1 MQTVVHKLKK
11 IVTKYKILI
20 LIGLLV
26 SCITEKTEYGNAEL
40 SQKINLTEISSVFKN
55 STEFNNDT
63 LKISGVLH
71 LDLENKG
78 IYAKSDKIW
87 LNSFKP
93 ATELDSVWKRMNGKK
108 VELIGLYKSGKTGH
122 LGLYNGQF
130 TEIYYIKTK

>member
-1 MQTVVHKLKK
+1 MRKF
-11 IVTKYKILI
+11 KIL
-20 LIGLLV
+20 LFIGVLF
-26 SCITEKTEYGNAEL
+26 SCNTEKTEYGNAVL
-40 SQKINLTEISSVFKN
+40 SQKIHLTEISSVFKN
-55 STEFNNDT
+55 STEFNKDT
-63 LKISGVLH
+63 LKISGELH

-78 IYAKSDKIW
+78 IYAESDKIW

>member
-1 MQTVVHKLKK
+1 MRKF
-11 IVTKYKILI
+11 KIL
-20 LIGLLV
+20 LFIGVLF
-26 SCITEKTEYGNAEL
+26 SCNTEKTEYVNAVL
-40 SQKINLTEISSVFKN
+40 SQKIHLTEISSVFKN
-55 STEFNNDT
+55 STEFNKDT
-63 LKISGVLH
+63 LKISGELH

-78 IYAKSDKIW
+78 IYAESDKIW